1 MVNRNSGSGTRIII
15 DQLLGQ
21 QRPAGYGIQTKSHN
35 AVAAAVS
42 QRRADWGVAIDT
54 VARQYD
60 LGFLPVQEER
70 YDFIV
75 PEARLARPAVRA
87 FCALLDDPQVR
98 DELIALGFRL
108 SREPDQQADR

>member
-1 MVNRNSGSGTRIII
+1 MMVNRNAGSGTRIII

-21 QRPAGYGIQTKSHN
+21 ARPAGYGIQTKSHN

-42 QRRADWGVAIDT
+42 QSRADWGVAIDT

-60 LGFLPVQEER
+60 LGFIPVQEER

-75 PEARLARPAVRA
+75 PKSRLERPPVRA
-87 FCALLDDPQVR
+87 FRALLDDAQVR
-98 DELIALGFRL
+98 EELIALGFRL
-108 SREPDQQADR
+108 AHPAPS